1 MCPTIYQPHL
11 RKVNHPTGIMHD
23 VLFSETE
30 LQATT
35 SISPSQ
41 GFHFIISD
49 LISPNAVQ
57 SPLQD
62 RNCAF
67 YILHG
72 LPSDVFIDPYELH
85 QRVQDRITPSFVGI
99 WGDTDLELP
108 VAAVDPDH
116 GSSILFG
123 PFSPA
128 SVATTAPPD
137 RLVDKSQPRSGS
149 AEMLKIDF
157 PLHARY
163 PLPMNST
170 APSSRRTHAAIHNP
184 VPALVHVCER
194 PAHEDQQ
201 GESEPRDPT
210 PEGTLTVPPPTS
222 LTLNNSP
229 IHLHIESV

>member
-1 MCPTIYQPHL
+1 MS
-11 RKVNHPTGIMHD
+11 D
-23 VLFSETE
+23 VLFSGTE

-57 SPLQD
+57 SPVPD
-62 RNCAF
+62 GNCAF

-108 VAAVDPDH
+108 VAAVGLDC

-128 SVATTAPPD
+128 PFTTATPPG
-137 RLVDKSQPRSGS
+137 RLLDKRGT
-149 AEMLKIDF
+149 AEMLKIDC

-163 PLPMNST
+163 PLPKNTTTPFSG
-170 APSSRRTHAAIHNP
+170 RTHAAVHIP
-184 VPALVHVCER
+184 APALVLVCER
-194 PAHEDQQ
+194 LAHEGQH
-201 GESEPRDPT
+201 GESKPMDLRHLHNPT
-210 PEGTLTVPPPTS
+210 RLPNATSFNTKHQTYPPPCV
-222 LTLNNSP
+222 LNA
-229 IHLHIESV
+229 